1 MHVHVCVHVGMET
14 CLGMRVWRA
23 CVSLCAYAGSCGFM
37 CVLQDS
43 FPFAKEPEKSKVHD
57 VLLRYLLAP

>member
-23 CVSLCAYAGSCGFM
+23 CVSLCAYAGSCVFM